1 MMKGPFYQLDS
12 KEGLKNDDFVNCG
25 EEDLIEAARTQALRI
40 LVIGKPRSGK
50 TTLCANLAKK
60 LDLVHIN
67 IDNWINALITKIKT
81 YEPPEVEEGQEP
93 PKFLSDLEEEV
104 SQALL

>member
-1 MMKGPFYQLDS
+1 MMKGPFYQLES
-12 KEGLKNDDFVNCG
+12 KEGLREDDFVNCG
-25 EEDLIEAARTQALRI
+25 EQDLIDAARTQALRV

-67 IDNWINALITKIKT
+67 IDNWINALVTKIRE
-81 YEPPEVEEGQEP
+81 YVPPD
-93 PKFLSDLEEEV
+93 DLEEG
-104 SQALL
+104 